1 MQEEEVAARHEGVI
15 EDSEL
20 DRLRGKL
27 GHRVTV
33 SDPPYLTE
41 VTRDAIR
48 HWTVATGD
56 RSPQFSEE
64 GRASRSGHGTLIA
77 PPCMLYA
84 FSKLSI
90 GYRGGLP
97 GVHSMFAGSHWRWH
111 DQARLGDRIDA
122 STVFTGLDELS
133 SRFARRMF
141 KQSSRT
147 QFSRADGTRIADVI
161 GWGMRVERET
171 ARATGKYSGVERS
184 PHTPEDIAAVSALY
198 AEEAKRASSG
208 SQLFWE
214 DVRVGDQVPVIVRGP
229 YSATTAVAFEQ
240 AWGGLFITAH
250 GYWFDRLREHPR
262 LGITNEYG
270 VPEPP
275 EAVHWDSALAKSV
288 GVPDAYDYGPE
299 RISWLATLLT
309 SWGGLESFLQ
319 ELYVEVRR
327 FNLIGD
333 ITYLEGEVT
342 ETTPG
347 ADGAAHGTV
356 RVDIRARNQRDEIT
370 AKGWGSLRLP
380 TRPLTEEPRLDIL
393 PAS

>member
-1 MQEEEVAARHEGVI
+1 VTARHEGVI
-15 EDSEL
+15 DNSEL
-20 DRLRGKL
+20 ERLRQKL
-27 GHRVTV
+27 GHQVTV
-33 SDPPYLTE
+33 ADPPYLTE

-56 RSPQFSEE
+56 RGPQFSDES
-64 GRASRSGHGTLIA
+64 RAARSNLGVLAA

-111 DQARLGDRIDA
+111 DHARLGDKITA
-122 STVFTGLDELS
+122 STVFTGLDELP

-147 QFSRADGTRIADVI
+147 QFTRGDGTAVAEVV

-171 ARATGKYSGVERS
+171 ARSTGKYSDTVRKTY
-184 PHTPEDIAAVSALY
+184 TPGDIAAVAELY
-198 AEEAKRASSG
+198 AEEEKRVSSG
-208 SQLFWE
+208 AQLFWD
-214 DVRVGDQVPVIVRGP
+214 DVSVGDRVPVIVRGP

-250 GYWFDRLREHPR
+250 GYWFGRLKDHPR
-262 LGITNEYG
+262 LGILNEYG

-275 EAVHWDSALAKSV
+275 EAVHWDSALARSV

-299 RISWLATLLT
+299 RISWLASMLT
-309 SWGGLESFLQ
+309 TWGGIDCFLE

-327 FNLIGD
+327 FNLVGD

-342 ETTPG
+342 ATMPS
-347 ADGAAHGTV
+347 ADDEPTGRV
-356 RVDIRARNQRDEIT
+356 RVEIRARNQRDEIT

-380 TRPLTEEPRLDIL
+380 TRPLTEEPRLDITNM
-393 PAS
+393 P

>member
-1 MQEEEVAARHEGVI
+1 VTVRHDGTI
-15 EDSEL
+15 EDNEL
-20 DRLRGKL
+20 ERLRAKL
-27 GHRVTV
+27 GHLV
-33 SDPPYLTE
+33 SVADPPYLTE
-41 VTRDAIR
+41 VTRDAVR
-48 HWTVATGD
+48 RWTVATGD
-56 RSPQFSEE
+56 HSPQYADES
-64 GRASRSGHGTLIA
+64 RAMRSSLGVLTA

-111 DQARLGDRIDA
+111 DHARLGDRIKTA
-122 STVFTGLDELS
+122 TVFTGLDELP

-147 QFSRADGTRIADVI
+147 RFTRLDGTEIAEVI

-171 ARATGKYSGVERS
+171 ARKTGKYSGTERTS
-184 PHTPEDIAAVSALY
+184 YTPDDLAAVAALY
-198 AEEAKRASSG
+198 DDEHKRVTSG
-208 SQLFWE
+208 TQLFWE
-214 DVRVGDQVPVIVRGP
+214 DIPLGQAVPRIVRGP

-250 GYWFDRLREHPR
+250 GYWFDRLRDHPR
-262 LGITNEYG
+262 LGILNEYG

-275 EAVHWDSALAKSV
+275 EAVHWDSALARSV

-299 RISWLATLLT
+299 RISWVASMLT
-309 SWGGLESFLQ
+309 GWAGIESFLE

-333 ITYLEGEVT
+333 TTYLEGEVT
-342 ETTPG
+342 AKTPG
-347 ADGAAHGTV
+347 ADGEPYGHV
-356 RVDIRARNQRDEIT
+356 RVDVRARNQRDEIT
-370 AKGWGSLRLP
+370 AKGWGSVRLP
-380 TRPLTEEPRLDIL
+380 TRPLTEEPRLDFNQ
-393 PAS
+393 AS